1 MTRLLFFIASFF
13 IIAAMVSCCLVLRR
27 RDSELKSSL
36 FNVDCAGT
44 VVFILQ
50 LLTLFD
56 FGEKVSLFF
65 SGLYYASVHWLL
77 IFFVDYLFV
86 FTQTPFKSKNLV
98 VFRNIWAVA
107 LIFDSLS
114 LLTNVFS
121 GLAFSIVPFAP
132 NGKFFCWNYQY
143 HLGFFIH
150 LAFCYFL
157 VALIFY
163 LFIRKIT
170 MTKKFYRSSYL
181 SMFLVFL
188 LVIVLNAF
196 WLSLDDNFDI
206 SVFLYGAFAVL
217 ATYYSFYSQ
226 PRKVEEK
233 ILGLVTE
240 NMSNGVLCFD
250 LNKKCIYANKSA
262 GNFFEEKSDAEKE
275 LLAFIEEKKEFAFRD
290 KEIFKDGKKTCLSEE
305 FYILRDSNQLVVGY
319 FIFIEDITKE
329 LNLVNREKYRSTHDL
344 LTGVYNRS
352 NFFLEC
358 EKLLKKQPDI
368 PRYLVCTD
376 IVNFKL
382 VNDLFGLSNGD
393 ALLKKEVEVLQENCL
408 GDSILGRISGDR
420 FALLIRKEFFSPS
433 EFSEKI
439 EEITRFLD
447 EYNYKI
453 QFKIGVYEISDP
465 YESANF
471 MFDKANLAIQKN
483 SELEKTLTFYSASL
497 MENLV
502 EEKNVVTSFAQALKK
517 NQFEMYLQPQVSSIS
532 GEIAGAEA
540 LVRWIHPEKGVLS
553 PGSFVPVLEKAGLL
567 YKLDCFIWEAA
578 AKKLSEWKKR
588 DIPMHIAVNISVK
601 DFYHLDLYKVFTG
614 LVEKYGIEPEKLKLE
629 ITETVFMHDINL
641 HMQVLSRLQN
651 YGFSI
656 EMDDFGSGY
665 SSLNMLRNI
674 AVDILKIDMFFLKEP
689 KNSEK
694 SRLIL
699 SKIIKMAKK
708 LKMTVISEGVEDEE
722 SAEFLRNAGCDYFQG
737 YLYSKPV
744 TVSAFEKNFI
754 RAENGEI

>member
-1 MTRLLFFIASFF
+1 MTRLLFLIASFF
-13 IIAAMVSCCLVLRR
+13 IIAAMVSCCLVLHR
-27 RDSELKSSL
+27 RDTELKSSL

-50 LLTLFD
+50 LFTMFD
-56 FGEKVSLFF
+56 FGDKASLFF

-77 IFFVDYLFV
+77 IFFVDYIFA
-86 FTQTPFKSKNLV
+86 FTQTSFKSKNLV
-98 VFRNIWAVA
+98 VFRNIWAAA
-107 LIFDSLS
+107 LIFDTLS

-121 GLAFSIVPFAP
+121 GFAFSISPYSP
-132 NGKFFCWNYQY
+132 SGKFFCWNYHY

-170 MTKKFYRSSYL
+170 VTKKFYRSSYL

-188 LVIVLNAF
+188 LLIVLNVF

-262 GNFFEEKSDAEKE
+262 RGFFERKSDAEKE
-275 LLAFIEEKKEFAFRD
+275 LLAFIDEKKEFAFRD
-290 KEIFKDGKKTCLSEE
+290 REILKDGRKTCLSEE

-319 FIFIEDITKE
+319 FIFIEDITNE
-329 LNLVNREKYRSTHDL
+329 LSLVNREKYRSTHDL
-344 LTGVYNRS
+344 LTGVYNRP

-393 ALLKKEVEVLQENCL
+393 ALLKKEAEVLRGCCR
-408 GDSILGRISGDR
+408 GDFRMDSVLGRISGDR
-420 FALLIRKEFFSPS
+420 FALLIRKEFFNPS

-439 EEITRFLD
+439 EEMTRFLG

-483 SELEKTLTFYSASL
+483 SDLEKTLTFYSASL

-502 EEKNVVTSFAQALKK
+502 EEKNVVTSFNQALRK
-517 NQFEMYLQPQVSSIS
+517 NQFEMYLQPQVSSTS
-532 GEIAGAEA
+532 GEVSGAEA

-578 AKKLSEWKKR
+578 AKKL
-588 DIPMHIAVNISVK
+588 
-601 DFYHLDLYKVFTG
+601 
-614 LVEKYGIEPEKLKLE
+614 
-629 ITETVFMHDINL
+629 
-641 HMQVLSRLQN
+641 
-651 YGFSI
+651 
-656 EMDDFGSGY
+656 
-665 SSLNMLRNI
+665 
-674 AVDILKIDMFFLKEP
+674 
-689 KNSEK
+689 
-694 SRLIL
+694 
-699 SKIIKMAKK
+699 
-708 LKMTVISEGVEDEE
+708 
-722 SAEFLRNAGCDYFQG
+722 AE
-737 YLYSKPV
+737 
-744 TVSAFEKNFI
+744 
-754 RAENGEI
+754 